1 MNDYSKYLVINSEV
15 RFGKACI
22 IGTRISVF
30 DVLGWFA
37 SGMTLEDI
45 LEDYPELTKEQI
57 QACLA
62 YAANREHKL
71 LVA

>member
-1 MNDYSKYLVINSEV
+1 
-15 RFGKACI
+15 
-22 IGTRISVF
+22 
-30 DVLGWFA
+30 
-37 SGMTLEDI
+37 MTLEDI